1 MTSSQIFPAVPRTQ
15 ALSTKTFTPPPLDGS
30 MLLPEMCDW
39 HRQHSLNH
47 PLFVY
52 ARQNGE
58 LQAITWTQVAEA
70 IYTGTRLVRN
80 TMGWQPGH
88 KDTQVVGILAP
99 SETIS
104 YYTLIMSIMRAG
116 YTAFPISPRNSPMAV
131 AHLINKVGVKHI
143 FLGREQAM
151 ADLKDKAFEQLQPGQ
166 EVPSFGP
173 IPVFEDFY
181 RPSSDHCGGDDLI
194 FEKKSLDDIAMYMHS
209 SGSTNFPKPIAWTHS
224 HVLRFAMSPYFGER
238 DLTGV
243 NISLHSTPMFHS
255 MGTMQICWTF
265 ATGLVINAFEPKLP
279 PPAPTA
285 QNIFEGI
292 MACHSELVICVP
304 ALVEEWAQN
313 PQYVQGLAKT
323 SGILFGGGPL
333 SKAAG
338 DLLTSQ
344 GVQLFNLY
352 GLTEV
357 GPVTTAVPSNMDPDW
372 HLFSFC
378 KALDIEMV
386 PQGDGLYEC
395 VIRANSVCQPAVI
408 NTTRN
413 GVDAYAT
420 SDLFTPCLDRPGL
433 WEMYGRK
440 DDQIMHST
448 GEKTNPGPLE
458 HILDTDPHIR
468 SSVIFGRGQFQ
479 AGVIIDPQPDA
490 GVDVEDKAQAAAFVE
505 KIWPTVQRMNEFAP
519 QHSRIFKEMII
530 LAKPSKPFQ
539 YTAKNTPRRHLII
552 QTYDDEIKA
561 TYAAAN
567 SSSASDIPP
576 PSKWEGE
583 SLLSFVRAV
592 TTKVLSREV
601 KDTDD
606 IFQHGGDSLQATWI
620 RNTII
625 NVLKNS
631 TAVET
636 DTIATNVVY
645 EYPTIASLT
654 TFLGNLVSGKQGAT
668 GIDVA
673 ARASAM
679 RSMVEKYTVTEFPI
693 HPRAAD
699 KAEDTSPSSGD
710 VVLVTGTTG
719 GLGTYLFA
727 ELISNPSVSRVYAVN
742 RGKDSTAL
750 RERQK
755 KALVQRGV
763 NPQQIMDSEKLVLL
777 VADTSA
783 PLLGLSE
790 NEYET
795 IRSSLTHVIHNAWPV
810 DFNLSLTSFESS
822 IRGLRNLVELSLS
835 SSHPTPPTIVFAS
848 TIGMLQNHDPSPAK
862 SIPETPIE
870 AEVAVGNGY
879 TEGKWVSEEILQYA
893 SSHADLNSIVVR
905 VGQLS
910 GGSNGSWNIAEW
922 LPSLIQSAQAVGCL
936 PTEDKDID
944 WIPVHLAAKAVV
956 DYRRAGSPGSSS
968 LVHLVHPQPTSW
980 AKLASIAAQDLSV
993 PLVSYVQWLEK
1004 LEGAATRNGDSAE
1017 TSVES
1022 LKAIPALR
1030 LLDFYRVVAS
1040 NLRKEGNAFGL
1051 PRLSCENAVRLSPT
1065 LSEGIPPL
1073 GEQDVKSWLNFWKE
1087 VGYVKTH

>member
-1 MTSSQIFPAVPRTQ
+1 MHDELLVPRTQ

-39 HRQHSLNH
+39 HRQHSPDH

-58 LQAITWTQVAEA
+58 LQIITWTQVSEA
-70 IYTGTRLVRN
+70 IYTGAKLVRK
-80 TMGWQPGH
+80 TMGWKPGH
-88 KDTQVVGILAP
+88 KNTGVVGILAV

-116 YTAFPISPRNSPMAV
+116 YTAFPISPRNSPMA
-131 AHLINKVGVKHI
+131 AL
-143 FLGREQAM
+143 
-151 ADLKDKAFEQLQPGQ
+151 ADLKDKAFEQLQLGQ

-173 IPVFEDFY
+173 IPVFEDLY
-181 RPSSDHCGGDDLI
+181 TPSSDHCDGDDLP
-194 FEKKSLDDIAMYMHS
+194 FEKKSLDDVAMYMHS

-224 HVLRFAMSPYFGER
+224 HMLRFAMSPYFGER

-243 NISLHSTPMFHS
+243 NISLHSTPIFHS
-255 MGTMQICWTF
+255 MGCMQIGWTI

-279 PPAPTA
+279 PTAPTA

-292 MACHSELVICVP
+292 MACHSELVLCVP

-313 PQYVQGLAKT
+313 TQYIQGLAKT
-323 SGILFGGGPL
+323 SGVLFGGGPL
-333 SKAAG
+333 SKTAG
-338 DLLTSQ
+338 DLLMSQ
-344 GVQLFNLY
+344 GVQIFNLY

-357 GPVTTAVPSNMDPDW
+357 GATTTVLPSKADPDW

-420 SDLFTPCLDRPGL
+420 SDLFTPCPDRPGL

-479 AGVIIDPQPDA
+479 AGVIIDPQPDS
-490 GVDVEDKAQAAAFVE
+490 GVDVEDRAQAAAFVE

-530 LAKPSKPFQ
+530 LAKPSKPFR

-552 QTYDDEIKA
+552 QTYDEEIKA
-561 TYAAAN
+561 IYASAS

-583 SLLSFVRAV
+583 PLLSFVRAV
-592 TTKVLSREV
+592 TNRVLSREV

-606 IFQHGGDSLQATWI
+606 IFQHGCDSLQATWI

-631 TAVET
+631 TEAET
-636 DTIATNVVY
+636 DKIATNVVY

-654 TFLGNLVSGKQGAT
+654 TFLGNLVSGKQGAP

-679 RSMVEKYTVTEFPI
+679 HAMVEKYTITEFPI

-699 KAEDTSPSSGD
+699 KVEDARPSGGD

-719 GLGTYLFA
+719 GLGTYLLA

-742 RGKDSTAL
+742 RGKDAAAL
-750 RERQK
+750 RERQR

-763 NPQQIMDSEKLVLL
+763 DPQKILESEKLVLL
-777 VADTSA
+777 IADTSA

-790 NEYET
+790 DEYEK
-795 IRSSLTHVIHNAWPV
+795 IRSSLTHIIHNAWPV
-810 DFNLSLTSFESS
+810 DFNLSLISFESS

-835 SSHPTPPTIVFAS
+835 SSHPTPPTIVFTS

-862 SIPETPIE
+862 SIPETPID

-879 TEGKWVSEEILQYA
+879 TEGKWVSEEILRYA
-893 SSHADLNSIVVR
+893 STHTDLNSIVVR

-910 GGSNGSWNIAEW
+910 GGSNGSWNVVEW

-936 PTEDKDID
+936 PTEDKDVD
-944 WIPVHLAAKAVV
+944 WIPVHLAAKAMV

-968 LVHLVHPQPTSW
+968 LVHLVHPQPTPW
-980 AKLASIAAQDLSV
+980 AKLASIAAQELSV
-993 PLVSYVQWLEK
+993 PLVSYTEWLQK
-1004 LEGAATRNGDSAE
+1004 LEGTVTQNGESAE
-1017 TSVES
+1017 MTVES

-1040 NLRKEGNAFGL
+1040 NLQKDGNAFGL

-1073 GEQDVKSWLNFWKE
+1073 GEEDVKSWLSFWRE
-1087 VGYVKTH
+1087 VGYVKTQ